1 MKCII
6 KNANRTT
13 SNLTRA
19 QVISRYVKG
28 MTPDS
33 YVPMIEMLLSRLDR
47 DNGKYVW
54 PNAKLCFTRTGEDS
68 YTVERA

>member
-19 QVISRYVKG
+19 QVIKKYVKG
-28 MTPDS
+28 MTSDM
-33 YVPMIEMLLSRLDR
+33 YVSMIDTLLSRLDTN
-47 DNGKYVW
+47 NGKYVW
-54 PNAKLCFTRTGEDS
+54 PNAMLCFTRTGEDS